1 MRVTFTRPWLLFSV
15 ALLRRRIQPAARR
28 MRVVGRMGGIDRQQ
42 LLGRIGLGGGHQ
54 RPQRAVQESALGRR
68 VRLGGH
74 HAVKGD
80 RAEDPVSR
88 RQCPPGT
95 RPIAPGGPV
104 ALGHGCGSCG
114 CRGRSHRG
122 RPTAGDRFR
131 QASRCTRPASRAAAT
146 SGRSCSLACS
156 VFFARQVKPP
166 QRPAEHARGKAPA
179 ARPLGQPLRI
189 LLKGRVVL
197 LGHKA
202 AQDRRVKGEVG
213 LDDYEVRSWTGW
225 HRHITLAMLAHAY
238 LAVLRQ
244 AALGGRGRARPRR
257 RIAAPH
263 RARGA
268 APALAPR
275 LAPTSRARRRPAL
288 VRLAPTPPAARTTMP
303 LAKENQPA

>member
-156 VFFARQVKPP
+156 VFFGGRAG
-166 QRPAEHARGKAPA
+166 RGG
-179 ARPLGQPLRI
+179 RWQPLRPE
-189 LLKGRVVL
+189 KVE
-197 LGHKA
+197 A
-202 AQDRRVKGEVG
+202 ARC
-213 LDDYEVRSWTGW
+213 
-225 HRHITLAMLAHAY
+225 
-238 LAVLRQ
+238 
-244 AALGGRGRARPRR
+244 ARPPSWSDPDDGPAEGDRCGACAGRR
-257 RIAAPH
+257 WWLEAEALIMRWRCATCHPSAA
-263 RARGA
+263 AGVVA
-268 APALAPR
+268 VA
-275 LAPTSRARRRPAL
+275 T
-288 VRLAPTPPAARTTMP
+288 
-303 LAKENQPA
+303 